1 MKKASHLFLAFA
13 LVVGCNSAPSRAPRV
28 EVRTAAVKR
37 GELGAL
43 VIASAEIRA
52 RRRAVLA
59 APEGGTIRRLE
70 VREGDR
76 VVQGQPIVYLQGQRR
91 RTQVDAEVARLEQA
105 RARVRQAQSLL
116 DSTRAQAR
124 RKQEQAGQGV
134 LQARI
139 SIDQNRREVDA
150 AYRDWKR
157 KAQLLEERSIAKV
170 DVEEAELQ
178 WKIKQDEL
186 RQALSRESEARS
198 TLGGARESLKH
209 LGSQQA
215 QVSEAQAAVAEAEAN
230 LRLAQEEETETVLRA
245 PISGMVINLKAVAG
259 QSVGSDVLG
268 LIIDTND
275 LEVIATLDPAQAS
288 GLGPRASASLHSP
301 LLEQKSQALGFVDI
315 IPAVEGQNNT
325 IRARF
330 RFLEQPERHLVDG
343 LQAQVHLTMPP
354 RSGWLIPRDALREEQ
369 SRSNNVRLLRN
380 GEEIPV
386 DVTVLGT
393 DSNYALCD
401 GDLHAGDQVVIAGGQ

>member
-1 MKKASHLFLAFA
+1 
-13 LVVGCNSAPSRAPRV
+13 
-28 EVRTAAVKR
+28 
-37 GELGAL
+37 LGAL
-43 VIASAEIRA
+43 VIASAEVRA

-59 APEGGTIRRLE
+59 SPEGGTIRRLE

-76 VVQGQPIVYLQGQRR
+76 VVEGQPLIYLQGQRR

-105 RARVRQAQSLL
+105 RARFHQAQSLL
-116 DSTRAQAR
+116 KSTRAQAQ
-124 RKQEQAGQGV
+124 RKQEQARQGV

-170 DVEEAELQ
+170 EVEAAELQ

-186 RQALSRESEARS
+186 RQALSRETEARS
-198 TLGGARESLKH
+198 TLGGARDSLSH

-215 QVSEAQAAVAEAEAN
+215 QVDEAQAAVAEAEAN

-245 PISGMVINLKAVAG
+245 PISGMLINLRAVAG

-268 LIIDTND
+268 LIVDTGD

-288 GLGPRASASLHSP
+288 GLGPEASASLHSP
-301 LLEQKSQALGFVDI
+301 LLERKSQSLGFVDI
-315 IPAVEGQNNT
+315 IPAIEGQSNT

-330 RFLEQPERHLVDG
+330 RFLERPERHLVDG
-343 LQAQVHLTMPP
+343 LQAQVHLTLPP

-369 SRSNNVRLLRN
+369 SRSNSVRLLRN
-380 GEEIPV
+380 GGEVPIE
-386 DVTVLGT
+386 VTVLGT
-393 DSNYALCD
+393 DSNYALCE